1 MTATPGEIAAILTG
15 VAVVIAQVGTTFVL
29 IMKAQQDAREA
40 RESRS
45 QMQEHLNVQ
54 DGKLV
59 ALHEST
65 NGLSKRA
72 EELAGLLGEAKG
84 KAQEKANPS

>member
-1 MTATPGEIAAILTG
+1 VTITPSEIIAILSG
-15 VAVVIAQVGTTFVL
+15 MAVVIAQIGTTYVL
-29 IMKAQQDAREA
+29 ILKSQRDAQEA
-40 RESRS
+40 RESRQ
-45 QMQEHLNVQ
+45 QMQAHLTNQ
-54 DGKLV
+54 DSTLV
-59 ALHEST
+59 ALHAST